1 MNFVRVNDNH
11 VMKIVKKIWVKM
23 SVSHDHM
30 HSLYNIFVDGNIVM
44 YNMRNIFIEKIVD
57 DLSSRYDIALRN
69 DHDGL
74 CVCAPKT
81 KWVKGKCSYH

>member
-1 MNFVRVNDNH
+1 MCDNDNH
-11 VMKIVKKIWVKM
+11 VRKIVKNIWVKM
-23 SVSHDHM
+23 SVSYDHM
-30 HSLYNIFVDGNIVM
+30 YSLDNIFVDGNNDVFII
-44 YNMRNIFIEKIVD
+44 RNIFIEKIVD

-74 CVCAPKT
+74 CVCTPKT